1 MQTLSCGM
9 HDLISWSGF
18 EPKPSAWGAW
28 SLSHW
33 TTREVSGALLSLLI
47 YYQSMKQCLAQ
58 SKHSA
63 TLCWMQEL
71 IIIKPFHFPL
81 TITHLDTNQTQRTIR
96 KSPFPQRSLQAARRN
111 QIVNTAVW
119 LAGLRGSAIP
129 ACILERVWT
138 ILLVR
143 MASQSI
149 NLCSNRNT
157 HCEKTWGV
165 NTRSLLKRQ
174 HLAT

>member
-1 MQTLSCGM
+1 MQTCSCGIC
-9 HDLISWSGF
+9 DLISWSGF
-18 EPKPSAWGAW
+18 ERRPSALGAW
-28 SLSHW
+28 SLSNW
-33 TTREVSGALLSLLI
+33 TMREVSGALLSLLI

-63 TLCWMQEL
+63 NLCWMQEL

-81 TITHLDTNQTQRTIR
+81 TITHLDANQTQRTIG
-96 KSPFPQRSLQAARRN
+96 KGPFPQRSLQAARWN
-111 QIVNTAVW
+111 QIVNTIVW

-129 ACILERVWT
+129 ACILGSVCT

-157 HCEKTWGV
+157 HCETQYSLGEDM
-165 NTRSLLKRQ
+165 RS
-174 HLAT
+174 